1 MTPMLE
7 TTALSDHIGVEVR
20 GVDPR
25 SLPDDAITQALGA
38 LLGRHHLL
46 LIRDPDLSVDDQL
59 AIMASF
65 GEIVDEGGDGRRHV
79 FVSNARED
87 GVLTLGKRLVFHSDN
102 VFTPAPLNVVSL
114 YGQ

>member
-1 MTPMLE
+1 MTPALE

-20 GVDPR
+20 GLDPR
-25 SLPDDAITQALGA
+25 ALPDAAIVRALGT

-46 LIRDPDLSVDDQL
+46 LIRDRDLAVDDQL

-79 FVSNARED
+79 FVSNTRD
-87 GVLTLGKRLVFHSDN
+87 D
-102 VFTPAPLNVVSL
+102 
-114 YGQ
+114 